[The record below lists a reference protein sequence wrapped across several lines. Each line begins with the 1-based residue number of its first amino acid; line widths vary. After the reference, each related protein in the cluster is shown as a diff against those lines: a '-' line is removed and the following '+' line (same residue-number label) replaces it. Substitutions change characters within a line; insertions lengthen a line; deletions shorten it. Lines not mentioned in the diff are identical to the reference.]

1 MDLWI
6 FKVIT
11 DSRQIVCQ
19 RWLQLKIKSYGHKRE
34 NTIKVTMAVDWQFE
48 PWIQAELS
56 PTQLLCL
63 VRPCVVARCE
73 QTRLWTG
80 TRNSLSCW
88 QILAQILVSI
98 CQKIRAPSE
107 IQFISLFGFSAAAPD
122 GGPSSALAVLLWLDI
137 IIGFNSAAVK
147 KQNNYNFP
155 VKTDPFRAE
164 SLSWILWQIYSNRVH
179 LHWSSLI

>member
-1 MDLWI
+1 MVTSAKTRSKWQWQWTDNLSHESKLSYDL
-6 FKVIT
+6 
-11 DSRQIVCQ
+11 
-19 RWLQLKIKSYGHKRE
+19 
-34 NTIKVTMAVDWQFE
+34 
-48 PWIQAELS
+48 LS
-56 PTQLLCL
+56 CFALWDL
-63 VRPCVVARCE
+63 VARCE

-80 TRNSLSCW
+80 TRSSLSCW
-88 QILAQILVSI
+88 RILAQILVSI

>member
-1 MDLWI
+1 MVTSAKTRSKWHWQWTDDLSHES
-6 FKVIT
+6 K
-11 DSRQIVCQ
+11 
-19 RWLQLKIKSYGHKRE
+19 LSYDP
-34 NTIKVTMAVDWQFE
+34 ISCFALWD
-48 PWIQAELS
+48 L
-56 PTQLLCL
+56 
-63 VRPCVVARCE
+63 VARCV

-80 TRNSLSCW
+80 TRSHSLSCW
-88 QILAQILVSI
+88 RILAQILVSI